1 MLIFWFGIRGL
12 NDSRENYFW
21 CECDL
26 AVLAGKGRFYG
37 LIRLFYS
44 FVPHQ
49 DVSAF
54 THPLVS
60 YLTGLYHAA
69 LPQTTGQFLTPH
81 CICK

>member
-44 FVPHQ
+44 FVPHL
-49 DVSAF
+49 DASAF
-54 THPLVS
+54 IHPLVS
-60 YLTGLYHAA
+60 CLTGLYHAT
-69 LPQTTGQFLTPH
+69 LPQNTG
-81 CICK
+81 